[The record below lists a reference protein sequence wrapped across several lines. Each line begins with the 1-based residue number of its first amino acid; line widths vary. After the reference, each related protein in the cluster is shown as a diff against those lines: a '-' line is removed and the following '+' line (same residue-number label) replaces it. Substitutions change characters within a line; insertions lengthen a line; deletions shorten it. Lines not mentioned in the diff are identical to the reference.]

1 MAVVTLAA
9 RKKNGVCVLRHIQ
22 WTQFTGSMSRPSGQ
36 QFQRSN
42 NVNASSL
49 VSARLLSRN
58 VLFDASNSI
67 PILSQYTACLN
78 FPSPGGGGS
87 HPSLPFLILQLPLD
101 VTRRALQVPR
111 AEDLLP
117 AGNNAYRLLF
127 LLRTL
132 LPSRYS
138 IPHT

>member
-36 QFQRSN
+36 HFQRSN

-49 VSARLLSRN
+49 VGYCPVTYYSMHRIASPYCRN
-58 VLFDASNSI
+58 I
-67 PILSQYTACLN
+67 PRVST
-78 FPSPGGGGS
+78 SPVPGGGS